1 MSSNLTISLI
11 MPTYNRASIIEIAIK
26 SIIKQKKYNS
36 KLELIIGDD
45 GSDLTE
51 KVVNKYLN
59 SPIKIIYQK
68 FERIP
73 LSDKINKLIKLS
85 SGEFYGIV
93 GSDDIQSPYKIS
105 AFEKSLNNFPNAQVF
120 GQKKFIYHDIIYQNS
135 TLWTQ
140 NRNLDFFKAGS
151 FVIINR
157 KIFDKI
163 NGYESG
169 LWRKIDNSFYEKIKH
184 LGIKIVDV
192 ESSTPDVIYSSI
204 ALQHIDNIWN
214 RNKKGLNT
222 NKSVQLASFYS
233 QPIKLNL
240 EKIIPELFEDYKQVR
255 KEIICQYKKQYPIK
269 YFIRKFL
276 KL

>member
-1 MSSNLTISLI
+1 

-192 ESSTPDVIYSSI
+192 ESLTPDVIYSSI

-214 RNKKGLNT
+214 RNKKGLST